1 MRIYLDLDSRQ
12 ILSTPN
18 RPVRNL
24 EFKRR
29 DNDSLELQF
38 VRGGTVVAVS
48 SGITVQFG
56 LKPIDQYSAGFY
68 STGAFVKSGSG
79 EAAIFSAAFTLN
91 TQPIAQAFDL
101 EPKSI
106 SAMLEIEARDGETVT
121 SSVTLPVTLHNDVI
135 RGDEETPAAIPNG
148 KATQAEA
155 EAGTDNVKWM
165 TPLRT
170 KQAIDALATNGGGSG
185 REVEFQKSATHIQWR
200 YEGELTWTD
209 LVLLDDLKGAD
220 GNDGAAGAAG
230 AKGDKGDTGDV
241 GPKGDTG
248 DVGPKGDTGDVGP
261 KGDTG
266 DVGPKGD
273 TGDVGPKG
281 DTGDVGP
288 KGDTGD
294 VGPKGDTGDVG
305 PKGDTG
311 DVGPKGDTG
320 GAGADALWNFT
331 GAYNSG
337 LPYAVGDIATYDG
350 ETWYRKNSNGDNVG
364 DTPKEDV
371 FWTKLAQKGSS
382 EMALMRGSGVWNI
395 PCNAQSATT
404 YAGSGNGTPKPG
416 AWRMETG
423 STPLSYSL
431 YRANPEQLITF
442 GRGGFNGGVDFSR
455 PVWLIF
461 SGQIGIYNTG
471 TCRIQLGGCDA
482 GSTSVG
488 QMTPANDAFSGLGF
502 EISEGQIKLETV
514 NTLSGLATRNISG
527 AIAAFTTPLSNVDL
541 KAYSDGMGHVSVW
554 VNNILVSSLPIG
566 PTKATGNSVKQLR
579 VSIENGA
586 SSESCFVDICQDQI
600 TVIVE

>member
-230 AKGDKGDTGDV
+230 AKGD
-241 GPKGDTG
+241 KGDTG